1 VSAPQHAD
9 PWATQPEPRYL
20 TRDDR
25 IEAAAK
31 TFALLDNA
39 GNVEDTDRTNARV
52 ALDAAYPQ
60 VTTAAQLEALPPG
73 TVIVSDTGQ
82 VFFRIDRK
90 LSPYVWL
97 ENRNHSYGLAL
108 ASSSASIAANAAI
121 WGHVWTVVH
130 QQVTA

>member
-1 VSAPQHAD
+1 MSAPQHAD

-60 VTTAAQLEALPPG
+60 VTTAAQLEALPSG
-73 TVIVSDTGQ
+73 TVIVSDTGM
-82 VFFRIDRK
+82 VLIRVDRK
-90 LSPYVWL
+90 RSKNAWI
-97 ENRNHSYGLAL
+97 EHRNQSYDF
-108 ASSSASIAANAAI
+108 ASSSATVAVNAAI
-121 WGHVWTVVH
+121 WGRVWTVVH